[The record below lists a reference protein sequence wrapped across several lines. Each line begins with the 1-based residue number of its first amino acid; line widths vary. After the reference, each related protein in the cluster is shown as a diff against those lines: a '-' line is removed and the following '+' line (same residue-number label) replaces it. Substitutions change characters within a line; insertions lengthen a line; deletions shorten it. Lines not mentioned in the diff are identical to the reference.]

1 MRPRPAGSRRLASA
15 ASIQILADPYATC
28 GTLCGVKAIVAS
40 QPGPPDVLEV
50 QDVETPSPGP
60 NEVLI
65 KVVAAGV
72 NRADLLQRQG
82 HYQPPPGASPIL
94 GLEVSGTIAEVGQEV
109 SNWAVDDPCLALL
122 AGGGYAEYV
131 AAPAGQVVPPPLGVE
146 LVAAAG
152 VIEVAATV
160 YSNIELVG
168 LVEGDTFLVHG
179 GAGGIGSFA
188 IQYAKSLGA
197 TVITTAGSDDKLAYC
212 RSIGADHAISY
223 RDDWPAAVRE
233 AAADGVQM
241 ILDNMG
247 AKYLG
252 DHVQLLAINGALVT
266 IGLQGG
272 RQGTLDLATLMRKRG
287 LISANSLR
295 ARPVEEK
302 AAICRGLVQNVWP
315 LIADGT
321 IKQPPLKVF
330 PLAEAAA
337 AHARLESGK
346 NIGKIILSVAR

>member
-1 MRPRPAGSRRLASA
+1 M
-15 ASIQILADPYATC
+15 
-28 GTLCGVKAIVAS
+28 
-40 QPGPPDVLEV
+40 
-50 QDVETPSPGP
+50 
-60 NEVLI
+60 
-65 KVVAAGV
+65 
-72 NRADLLQRQG
+72 
-82 HYQPPPGASPIL
+82 
-94 GLEVSGTIAEVGQEV
+94 
-109 SNWAVDDPCLALL
+109 DDPCLALL

-131 AAPAGQVVPPPLGVE
+131 AAPVGQVVPPPLGVD

-160 YSNIELVG
+160 YSNIELIG
-168 LVEGDTFLVHG
+168 LAEDDTFLVHG

-197 TVITTAGSDDKLAYC
+197 TVITTAGSEDKLAYC

-223 RDDWPAAVRE
+223 REDWPAAVRE
-233 AAADGVQM
+233 AATDGVQM

-247 AKYLG
+247 AKYLN

-266 IGLQGG
+266 IGMQGG
-272 RQGTLDLATLMRKRG
+272 RQGTLDLASLMRKRG
-287 LISANSLR
+287 FIIANSLR

-315 LIADGT
+315 LIADST

-337 AHARLESGK
+337 AHARLESGD
-346 NIGKIILSVAR
+346 NIGKIILSVVR

>member
-1 MRPRPAGSRRLASA
+1 
-15 ASIQILADPYATC
+15 
-28 GTLCGVKAIVAS
+28 
-40 QPGPPDVLEV
+40 VLELRE
-50 QDVETPSPGP
+50 VETPNPRP
-60 NEVLI
+60 DEVLI
-65 KVVAAGV
+65 KVAAAGV

-82 HYQPPPGASPIL
+82 HYQPPPRASSII
-94 GLEVSGTIAEVGQEV
+94 GLEVSGTVAEVGEQVTNWEV
-109 SNWAVDDPCLALL
+109 EDPCVALL

-146 LVAAAG
+146 LVAAAA

-160 YSNIELVG
+160 YSNVEFVG
-168 LVEGDTFLVHG
+168 LVDGDWFLVHG

-197 TVITTAGSDDKLAYC
+197 TVIATAGSQDKLDYC

-223 RDDWPAAVRE
+223 RGDWPAAVRDV
-233 AAADGVQM
+233 AADGVHM

-247 AKYLG
+247 GKYLD
-252 DHVQLLAINGALVT
+252 DHVKLLATDGALVT

-272 RQGTLDLATLMRKRG
+272 RKGTLDLATLMRTRG
-287 LISANSLR
+287 LIIANSLR

-302 AAICRGLVQNVWP
+302 AAICRGLVEKVWP
-315 LIADGT
+315 LIADNT
-321 IKQPPLKVF
+321 IKPPRLTLF

-337 AHARLESGK
+337 AHARLESGE
-346 NIGKIILSVAR
+346 NLGKIILTVAR

>member
-1 MRPRPAGSRRLASA
+1 
-15 ASIQILADPYATC
+15 
-28 GTLCGVKAIVAS
+28 VKAIVARE
-40 QPGPPDVLEV
+40 PGPPEVLELW
-50 QDVETPSPGP
+50 DVETPCPRP

-65 KVVAAGV
+65 KVAAAGV

-82 HYQPPPGASPIL
+82 HYQPPPGVSPVP
-94 GLEVSGTIAEVGQEV
+94 GLEVSGIVAEVGEEV
-109 SNWAVDDPCLALL
+109 SNWAVGNPCIALL

-146 LVAAAG
+146 LVAAAA

-160 YSNIELVG
+160 YSNIEFVG
-168 LVEGDTFLVHG
+168 LADGDRFLVHG

-188 IQYAKSLGA
+188 IQYAKSIGA
-197 TVITTAGSDDKLAYC
+197 TVITTAGTEDKLNYC

-223 RDDWPAAVRE
+223 RGDWPAAVRE
-233 AAADGVQM
+233 VAGDGVHM

-252 DHVQLLAINGALVT
+252 DHVQLLATDGALVT
-266 IGLQGG
+266 IGMQGG
-272 RQGTLDLATLMRKRG
+272 RKGTLDLAALSKRRG
-287 LISANSLR
+287 LVTANSLR

-315 LIADGT
+315 LIADNT
-321 IKQPPLKVF
+321 IKQPPLAVF
-330 PLAEAAA
+330 PFAEAAA

-346 NIGKIILSVAR
+346 NIGKIVLSVAR